1 MFGKRSLQRRRNKM
15 TDNVNHPPHY
25 KKGSIECIDA
35 IESALTFE
43 EFKGYCKAAAI
54 KYVWRADHKEANIH
68 DLDKAIWYLT
78 RLRNK
83 MENM

>member
-1 MFGKRSLQRRRNKM
+1 MLMREKM

-35 IESALTFE
+35 IEAALSFT
-43 EFKGYCKAAAI
+43 EFKGYCKGQAF
-54 KYVWRADHKEANIH
+54 KYVWREDHKDANIE
-68 DLDKAIWYLT
+68 DIDKGIWYLT

-83 MENM
+83 MVNR

>member
-1 MFGKRSLQRRRNKM
+1 M
-15 TDNVNHPPHY
+15 TDNVNHPIHY
-25 KKGSIECIDA
+25 SQQGSVECIDA

-43 EFKGYCKAAAI
+43 EFKGYCKAAAF
-54 KYVWRADHKEANIH
+54 KYIWREDHKGNNIQ

-83 MENM
+83 MENR

>member
-1 MFGKRSLQRRRNKM
+1 M

-25 KKGSIECIDA
+25 KKGSIECIDI
-35 IESALTFE
+35 IEAMLTPK
-43 EFKGYCKAAAI
+43 EFKGYCKGNAI
-54 KYVWRADHKEANIH
+54 KYIYREDHKDANIQ
-68 DLDKAIWYLT
+68 DIDKAIWYLT

>member
-1 MFGKRSLQRRRNKM
+1 M

-35 IESALTFE
+35 IESALSFT
-43 EFKGYCKAAAI
+43 EFKGYCKCQAF
-54 KYVWRADHKEANIH
+54 KYVWREDHKDTNIE
-68 DLDKAIWYLT
+68 DIDKAIWYLT

-83 MENM
+83 MVNR

>member
-1 MFGKRSLQRRRNKM
+1 M

-35 IESALTFE
+35 IEAALTFT
-43 EFKGYCKAAAI
+43 EFKGYCKGQAF
-54 KYVWRADHKEANIH
+54 KYVWREDHKDNNIE
-68 DLDKAIWYLT
+68 DIDKAIWYLT

-83 MENM
+83 MVNR

>member
-1 MFGKRSLQRRRNKM
+1 M

-35 IESALTFE
+35 IEAALSFT
-43 EFKGYCKAAAI
+43 EFKGYCKGQAF
-54 KYVWRADHKEANIH
+54 KYVWREDHKDANIE
-68 DLDKAIWYLT
+68 DIDKGIWYLT

-83 MENM
+83 MVNRQWT

>member
-1 MFGKRSLQRRRNKM
+1 M

-35 IESALTFE
+35 IESALSFE

-54 KYVWRADHKEANIH
+54 KYIWREH
-68 DLDKAIWYLT
+68 
-78 RLRNK
+78 RQS
-83 MENM
+83 NMVSHQVA

>member
-1 MFGKRSLQRRRNKM
+1 M

-35 IESALTFE
+35 IESALSFT
-43 EFKGYCKAAAI
+43 EFKGYCKGQAL
-54 KYVWRADHKEANIH
+54 KYVWREDHKDANIE
-68 DLDKAIWYLT
+68 DIDKGIWYLT

-83 MENM
+83 MVNR

>member
-1 MFGKRSLQRRRNKM
+1 M

-35 IESALTFE
+35 IESALSFE

-54 KYVWRADHKEANIH
+54 NMYGVEVIKN
-68 DLDKAIWYLT
+68 LT
-78 RLRNK
+78 CK
-83 MENM
+83 T